1 MARVIE
7 YATDGCALE
16 SRAHDDFFVTNSQRD
31 LAAREYQQHEPSQKR
46 DGQFPI
52 TEQLRCVLRA
62 NRSRNNFM
70 MRNLQPR
77 RISWHAGCV
86 KCPCQP
92 N

>member
-1 MARVIE
+1 MM
-7 YATDGCALE
+7 
-16 SRAHDDFFVTNSQRD
+16 DDFFVTNSQRD
-31 LAAREYQQHEPSQKR
+31 LAGREYQQHEPSQKR

-62 NRSRNNFM
+62 NRSRNDFVVS
-70 MRNLQPR
+70 NLHRQ

>member
-1 MARVIE
+1 MARVTE
-7 YATDGCALE
+7 YAIDAP
-16 SRAHDDFFVTNSQRD
+16 RWRVVHMMDDFFVTNSQRD
-31 LAAREYQQHEPSQKR
+31 LAGREYQQHEPSQKR

-70 MRNLQPR
+70 IRNLRPR

-86 KCPCQP
+86 
-92 N
+92 